1 MWRNMNGK
9 LLLLESLI
17 CMLICSEGALLCCYS
32 GESGRASRHLSSL
45 LSLVLG
51 RWLCGL
57 ALGSSLISP
66 SLVVLGWFVRFVSW
80 LESGREKKVR
90 TFVAKKKS
98 HFLFV
103 QRKTLSFWLVVWHVG
118 SWQLERQKN
127 LVCLRAVSLRVM
139 SIKWMFW
146 WRIVQLYLG
155 EWRPLFTHLCQSCSG
170 ETGWCFTSSCVH
182 LGASKFGETV
192 YKFEQCSINFKL

>member
-80 LESGREKKVR
+80 LESGREKKDR
-90 TFVAKKKS
+90 TFVSLFDCAKKNS
-98 HFLFV
+98 LFGWSCDM
-103 QRKTLSFWLVVWHVG
+103 LGL
-118 SWQLERQKN
+118 WQLERQKN
-127 LVCLRAVSLRVM
+127 VVCLRVVSLRVQ
-139 SIKWMFW
+139 SNECFW
-146 WRIVQLYLG
+146 RRIIFGNDV
-155 EWRPLFTHLCQSCSG
+155 PFSHISVSQSCSD
-170 ETGWCFTSSCVH
+170 ETGWYCSRCAHSGMIGSEFGKLFINLNIVRQFKNRSCP
-182 LGASKFGETV
+182 L
-192 YKFEQCSINFKL
+192 